1 MRRAYDHRL
10 REHVPRSRLGP
21 AAGRDVLRHGRQPA
35 RGAGSRQQP
44 AISDKEQT
52 TFLGPVSHV
61 SHKGIAKRAFA
72 MFQARG
78 STHGSDVQDWLSAN
92 KELIAE
98 RQSS

>member
-1 MRRAYDHRL
+1 MSQHSSLSSHSSHSSHLSDPSHQ
-10 REHVPRSRLGP
+10 S
-21 AAGRDVLRHGRQPA
+21 
-35 RGAGSRQQP
+35 QQQ

-52 TFLGPVSHV
+52 TFLGPAIHV
-61 SHKGIAKRAFA
+61 SHKDIAKRAFA

-98 RQSS
+98 RQPS